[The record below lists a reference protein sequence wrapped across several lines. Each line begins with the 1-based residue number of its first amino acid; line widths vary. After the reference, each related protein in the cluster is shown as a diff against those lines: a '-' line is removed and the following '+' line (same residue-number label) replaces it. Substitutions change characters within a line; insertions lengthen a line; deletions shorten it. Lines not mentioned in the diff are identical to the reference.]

1 MPLSVLTG
9 RVLPMH
15 RQIAGTLTGPVT
27 KWIVAAIVIIAAVGL
42 STFYSK
48 LVDVQNNEASSWLP
62 ASAESTKVLEELSDS
77 VDPNDIPTLVVYNRD
92 GGLTDADL
100 ADMDAQAA
108 KIAADVEGVTDDNDD
123 GKADVLSPN
132 VAKQLNLP
140 QKLISDDGE
149 VAYLY
154 LVLNFGDE
162 GWNAIPDAAD
172 EIRDIAKI
180 DGVTVHLAGFGGQ
193 AADSAES
200 FEGIDTNLI
209 FLTLIAVI
217 IILLLTYRSAVLWI
231 LPVLCAVFANF
242 IATGIVYLLARYA
255 DLTVNGQS
263 QAILSILVIGAGTDY
278 ALLLVARY
286 REELRRHEN
295 RHEAMSFALHRA
307 APAILASA
315 ATVCIGMLCLVFAD
329 LNSTAGLG
337 PVVAVGIAATFL
349 VMVTLLP
356 ALLVICGRWVFGPT
370 KENHRGWVK
379 TGGVMLVGGI
389 AALALGIALGKQDGD
404 AAAAFGGLFSGL
416 GGFSAFIGLLVL
428 IQVAIEH
435 WTGVHSRP
443 DFGSTEP
450 TSSGLWARVGNSIKP
465 RPRTVWVVTTG
476 LLLVACLGLFRLDTG
491 GLSTEDTYTKE
502 FDSIKGQK
510 LLEEHGLQD
519 ASNTIQVVANTDQI
533 DAVEQ
538 SLTGIDGL
546 GAPEEAVPLAD
557 GRSYF
562 EATISADISS
572 QKAFDIV
579 EASRDAAHA
588 VDGAD
593 AIVGGGSGFYL
604 DTKVA
609 ANRDNLVIIPL
620 VLVVVFLI
628 LLALLRAVVAP
639 VILIATVVLSFGA
652 AVGISALLFEYV
664 FGFAGSDPGFPL
676 FAFVFLVALGID
688 YNIFLMTR
696 VREETAIHGTRSG
709 SLIALSST
717 GGVITSAGLV
727 LAATFLILGSLPLVF
742 LAELGVAVAL
752 GVLLDTM
759 IVRSVL
765 VTAINLD
772 LGGKIWWPSNLDRGD
787 APAAPPA
794 TEPEKV
800 PAGL

>member
-15 RQIAGTLTGPVT
+15 RQIAGKLTGPIT
-27 KWIVAAIVIIAAVGL
+27 KWIVAAIVVFAAMAL
-42 STFYSK
+42 APLNAK

-62 ASAESTKVLEELSDS
+62 ESAESTKVLEELSGSDTQ
-77 VDPNDIPTLVVYNRD
+77 DPNDIPTLVVYDRA
-92 GGLTDADL
+92 GGLTDDDL
-100 ADMDAQAA
+100 AAMDEQAA
-108 KIAADVEGVTDDNDD
+108 KIAADVEGVTDSTDD

-132 VAKQLNLP
+132 VAEQLKVP
-140 QKLISDDGE
+140 QKLKSDDGQ

-154 LVLNFGDE
+154 LVLNFGDD

-172 EIRDIAKI
+172 EIKKIAKV
-180 DGVTVHLAGFGGQ
+180 DGVTVHLAGYGGQ
-193 AADSAES
+193 AADAAES

-209 FLTLIAVI
+209 FATLAVVI
-217 IILLLTYRSAVLWI
+217 VILLFTYRSPILWL
-231 LPVLCAVFANF
+231 LPVLCAAVANM

-255 DLTVNGQS
+255 ELTVNGQS

-286 REELRRHEN
+286 REELRRHED
-295 RHEAMSFALHRA
+295 RHEAMAFALHRA

-315 ATVCIGMLCLVFAD
+315 ATVCIGMLCLVFAE

-337 PVVAVGIAATFL
+337 PVIAVGIAVTFL

-356 ALLVICGRWVFGPT
+356 ALLVICGRWIFWP
-370 KENHRGWVK
+370 KRP
-379 TGGVMLVGGI
+379 
-389 AALALGIALGKQDGD
+389 
-404 AAAAFGGLFSGL
+404 AFG
-416 GGFSAFIGLLVL
+416 
-428 IQVAIEH
+428 
-435 WTGVHSRP
+435 T
-443 DFGSTEP
+443 DEP
-450 TSSGLWARVGNSIKP
+450 TNSGIWARVGNAIKP
-465 RPRTVWVVTTG
+465 RPRAVWVVTTG
-476 LLLVACLGLFRLDTG
+476 LLLIACLGLFRLDTG

-519 ASNTIQVVANTDQI
+519 ASNTIQVVANTDEI
-533 DAVEQ
+533 DAVKDALG
-538 SLTGIDGL
+538 SVDGL
-546 GAPEEAVPLAD
+546 GEAGPETSIGD
-557 GRSYF
+557 GRSFF

-579 EASRDAAHA
+579 EASRDAVHD
-588 VDGAD
+588 VGGAD
-593 AIVGGGSGFYL
+593 ALVGGGAAFYL
-604 DTKVA
+604 DTKTA
-609 ANRDNLVIIPL
+609 SNRDNLVIIPL
-620 VLVVVFLI
+620 VLLVVFVI
-628 LLALLRAVVAP
+628 LLLLLRAVLAP

-652 AVGISALLFEYV
+652 ALGISALLFEFV

-696 VREETAIHGTRSG
+696 VREETVNHGTRRG

-727 LAATFLILGSLPLVF
+727 LAATFLVLGSLPLVF

-765 VTAINLD
+765 VTALNLD
-772 LGGKIWWPSNLDRGD
+772 LGGKIWWPSKLDQSD
-787 APAAPPA
+787 ASADEPPA
-794 TEPEKV
+794 VDLAKEPV
-800 PAGL
+800 GV